1 MDQQRTKEGR
11 PAKAVT
17 CGAEVLE
24 LAFEELACIAG
35 GTDTSRATLSD
46 FSFPSRI
53 DLSSPK

>member
-17 CGAEVLE
+17 CGAEVFE
-24 LAFEELACIAG
+24 LAFEQLAFIAG

-53 DLSSPK
+53 DCSTPK